1 MLKSER
7 TQARILDAARSAFA
21 ERGFAATSLRTIA
34 AAAEVDAALCL
45 HYFGSKRGLFV
56 AASELPVDVAGVL
69 ADTASTAEGEVG
81 ERLAR
86 AFATVL
92 DDERARESILALVRS
107 AASDPA
113 AAELVREVVGQ
124 RVVVPA
130 VASLSVD
137 RPGLRA
143 TLAGSQLIGLLFARH
158 VVGLPPLLEADT
170 ETLVAAVAPTLQ
182 RYLTGPLP

>member
-7 TQARILDAARSAFA
+7 TQERILDAARSAFA
-21 ERGFAATSLRTIA
+21 ERGFHATSLRTIA
-34 AAAEVDAALCL
+34 AAADVDPALCL
-45 HYFGSKRGLFV
+45 HYFGSKRELFL
-56 AASELPVDVAGVL
+56 AATELPVDVADVL
-69 ADTASTAEGEVG
+69 QAVATEADAG

-86 AFATVL
+86 AFTTVL
-92 DDERARESILALVRS
+92 DDERARESVLALVRS

-124 RVVVPA
+124 RVLLPA
-130 VASLSVD
+130 VAALSVD

-158 VVGLPPLLEADT
+158 VVGLPPLVEADT
-170 ETLVAAVAPTLQ
+170 ETLVTIVAPTLQ
-182 RYLTGPLP
+182 RYLTEPLP